1 MRFLLIFILL
11 TSLVRADYEIR
22 SYSTSDSF
30 QISTSGAYTLYGST
44 AVANPGIAAGGG
56 YTIDSGF
63 LHAEAGCTVQLTD
76 LVGFALAW
84 LTSGS
89 SPADLNSDSN
99 VNAAD
104 LASLARYWLSDC
116 PPGWPLK

>member
-1 MRFLLIFILL
+1 MRFLLLFLVL
-11 TSLVRADYEIR
+11 TPLVWADYEVR

-44 AVANPGIAAGGG
+44 TVANTGVAAGGG
-56 YTIDSGF
+56 YTINTGF
-63 LHAEAGCTVQLTD
+63 LNAEAGCTVNLTD
-76 LVGFALAW
+76 LVDFALAW

-104 LASLARYWLSDC
+104 LAALARYWLDRC
-116 PPGWPLK
+116 PPGWPL